1 MSMTLKMSMIFDNF
15 RKKTLRFF
23 FSFFFFFFC
32 VKKKDV
38 KCVRNSFIRV
48 VALNGREER
57 VYYYTHSAE
66 ERKSL
71 L

>member
-1 MSMTLKMSMIFDNF
+1 VGSRFRVFTFEKNAPIFF
-15 RKKTLRFF
+15 C
-23 FSFFFFFFC
+23 FFC

>member
-1 MSMTLKMSMIFDNF
+1 VGSRF
-15 RKKTLRFF
+15 RVFTFEKNAPI
-23 FSFFFFFFC
+23 FFFFFFCFFC